1 MILLY
6 SACFSGIARLFP
18 PCGSGIAGGL
28 LTAVLALPFHAAICL
43 RTGG

>member
-1 MILLY
+1 MLLRY
-6 SACFSGIARLFP
+6 RQTLPTVRL
-18 PCGSGIAGGL
+18 GIAGGL